1 MKRLFTPRS
10 LVLVAAV
17 LAAPLAWGHDG
28 HVVGGAAAGFAHP
41 FTGLDHLLAMV
52 AIGLWA
58 TQQGARAFWAVP
70 LAFVTAMALGALAG
84 FAGFALPALEPMIA
98 ASVVVL
104 GLAIASGMRTPVLA
118 GVTIAALF
126 AVFHGNAHGLEA
138 AGAPIAAYLGGML
151 VATALLHGAG
161 VAGALAVR
169 GGALR
174 WAGAAVAAGG
184 AGLMLAGV

>member
-1 MKRLFTPRS
+1 MHDARAMAGRIFGRGRS
-10 LVLVAAV
+10 RQ
-17 LAAPLAWGHDG
+17 
-28 HVVGGAAAGFAHP
+28 GGA
-41 FTGLDHLLAMV
+41 TAM
-52 AIGLWA
+52 G
-58 TQQGARAFWAVP
+58 
-70 LAFVTAMALGALAG
+70 AMALGALAG
-84 FAGFALPALEPMIA
+84 LAGFALPALEPTIA

-104 GLAIASGMRTPVLA
+104 GLAIAAGLRTPVFA

>member
-1 MKRLFTPRS
+1 MKRLPTLHT
-10 LVLVAAV
+10 LVLAAAV

-28 HVVGGAAAGFAHP
+28 HHVGGAAAGFVHP
-41 FTGLDHLLAMV
+41 FAGLDHLLAMV

-58 TQQGARAFWAVP
+58 TQQGGRALWAVP
-70 LAFVTAMALGALAG
+70 LAFVAAMAMGALAG

-104 GLAIASGMRTPVLA
+104 GLAIAAGLRAPVLA
-118 GVTIAALF
+118 GATIAALF

-138 AGAPIAAYLGGML
+138 VGAPVAAYLAGML
-151 VATALLHGAG
+151 AATALLHGAG
-161 VAGALAVR
+161 IAGGLAVKV
-169 GGALR
+169 GALR

-184 AGLMLAGV
+184 VGLMLAA

>member
-1 MKRLFTPRS
+1 MKRLLNLRT

-28 HVVGGAAAGFAHP
+28 HEVGSAASGFVHP

-52 AIGLWA
+52 AIGLWT
-58 TQQGARAFWAVP
+58 TQLGVRTYWSVP
-70 LAFVTAMALGALAG
+70 LAFVVAMALGALAG

-98 ASVVVL
+98 ASVEAL
-104 GLAIASGMRTPVLA
+104 GLAIAAGFRAPVIA

-138 AGAPIAAYLGGML
+138 AGAPIAAYMGGML
-151 VATALLHGAG
+151 AATALLHGAG
-161 VAGALAVR
+161 IAGALAVR
-169 GGALR
+169 GEVLR
-174 WAGAAVAAGG
+174 WTGVAVAAGG
-184 AGLMLAGV
+184 AGLMFAVA